1 MRILVTGGSG
11 FIGSQL
17 VKRLQERG
25 DEAVVIDLKP
35 SANPNVQCIVGDICD
50 ESALGEALAEGT
62 EAVVHLAAVT
72 SVLLSVNDPAGVFR
86 TNVLGTQA
94 ILERCREI
102 GTKRLVFSS
111 SNAVVGDVG
120 ADTIRESSQMH
131 PLTPYG
137 ATKAAAEMLLWCYS
151 GSYGMQT
158 AALRFT
164 NVYGV
169 GMQAKDSVIARLMK
183 AALGGPPVPI
193 YGDGEQRRDYVF
205 VGDAVSAIELGLGVG
220 EGEVM
225 TIGAG
230 SSVSMNELHAIAS
243 EVVGHEIPTV
253 PSPAKPGEMPAVIV
267 DTSHACSLGFNA
279 DYDLRRG
286 LAATW
291 EDFRAQA

>member
-25 DEAVVIDLKP
+25 DDVVVIDLKP
-35 SANPNVQCIVGDICD
+35 SADPSVRCVVGDICD
-50 ESALGEALAEGT
+50 EEALNEALADGT

-86 TNVLGTQA
+86 TNVLGTQR
-94 ILERCREI
+94 ILERCRAI
-102 GTKRLVFSS
+102 GTKRLVFAS

-120 ADTIRESSQMH
+120 ADTISEGSQLR

-137 ATKAAAEMLLWCYS
+137 ATKAAGEMLMWCYA

-158 AALRFT
+158 TALRFT

-169 GMQAKDSVIARLMK
+169 GMQVKDSVIARLMK
-183 AALGGPPVPI
+183 AALGGPAVPI

-205 VGDAVSAIELGLGVG
+205 VGDAIAAIELGLELG
-220 EGEVM
+220 EGDVM
-225 TIGAG
+225 TIGSG
-230 SSVSMNELHAIAS
+230 TSVSMNELHAIAS
-243 EVVGHEIPTV
+243 EVVGQEIPTV

-267 DTSHACSLGFNA
+267 DTSHARSLGFNA
-279 DYDLRRG
+279 EYDLRRG